1 MTEKQVIEQ
10 FFFEGSLYKKIT
22 DIEIIKILEKFLSGS
37 IYYGSQK
44 DVEGFNS
51 INNCESTF
59 KLIYG
64 IGSYFSCD
72 LNSTPRICYSNQR
85 VNETS
90 IHEIILKCKRY
101 NNLFHF
107 FIHLEKDETGNTIS
121 IAKVGQYPSIADLH
135 IKQIH
140 RYDKVLNKDK
150 MKELTK
156 AIGLAANGIGIGS
169 FVYLRRIFEHLV
181 FEAFQ
186 IAKKEKLEFDE
197 DKFNTS
203 KMDGKIKSL
212 KGYLPTFLV
221 ENHSIYG
228 ILSKGIHELGEEDCR
243 NYFTI
248 LRESIEL
255 ILDEKLEQLQKD
267 KKKKEISS
275 ALSKISNDIIS

>member
-1 MTEKQVIEQ
+1 MTEEQVIEQ

-37 IYYGSQK
+37 IYYDSQK

-72 LNSTPRICYSNQR
+72 LNSKPRICYSNQR

-203 KMDGKIKSL
+203 
-212 KGYLPTFLV
+212 
-221 ENHSIYG
+221 
-228 ILSKGIHELGEEDCR
+228 
-243 NYFTI
+243 
-248 LRESIEL
+248 
-255 ILDEKLEQLQKD
+255 
-267 KKKKEISS
+267 
-275 ALSKISNDIIS
+275 